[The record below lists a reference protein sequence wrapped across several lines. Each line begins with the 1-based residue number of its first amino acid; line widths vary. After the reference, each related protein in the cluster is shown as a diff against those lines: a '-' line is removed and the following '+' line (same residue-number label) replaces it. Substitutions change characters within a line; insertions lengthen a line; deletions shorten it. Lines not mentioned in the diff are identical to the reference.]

1 MHGRAPYDE
10 VLTHGFTVD
19 AQGRKMSKSLGNVI
33 APQKVVD
40 TLGADVLR
48 LWVTST
54 DYRNEIAVS
63 DEILKRVSD
72 AYRRIRNT
80 SRFLLGNLDGFD
92 PARDLLPTSECLL
105 LDRWAE
111 QQAHDVQQAVV
122 AAYARHDFPE
132 VVARIQNFCTN
143 EMGALYLD
151 ITKDRLYTMP
161 TASRGR
167 QSAQSAMYRIIEAM
181 VRWLAPL
188 VSFTAEEIWQH
199 MPGARGESVLFETW
213 YGDLASTEGAPVQ
226 RRFWSDLLAIR
237 EVAAKQM
244 EIMRANRE
252 IGASLDAEVTL
263 HLDAKTRAEL
273 EPYAEE
279 LRFFFIVSD
288 LTIDDDASAPAEAAP
303 VDSLHDENRFAS
315 VVVRRSANP
324 KCIRCW
330 HHRADVG
337 VDPAHPEIC
346 GRCVANVEGPGES
359 RKWF

>member
-1 MHGRAPYDE
+1 
-10 VLTHGFTVD
+10 
-19 AQGRKMSKSLGNVI
+19 MSKSLGNVI

-48 LWVTST
+48 LWVAST

-80 SRFLLGNLDGFD
+80 ARFLLGNLDGFD
-92 PARDLLPTSECLL
+92 PAKDLVPVEQCLM
-105 LDRWAE
+105 LDQWAE

-132 VVARIQNFCTN
+132 IVQRVQNFCTN

-167 QSAQSAMYRIIEAM
+167 RSAQSAMYRILEAM

-199 MPGARGESVLFETW
+199 MPGVRGESVLFETW
-213 YGDLASTEGAPVQ
+213 YDGLKATQGAPEQ
-226 RRFWSDLLAIR
+226 RRFWADLLAIR

-244 EIMRANRE
+244 EVMRANRE
-252 IGASLDAEVTL
+252 IGASLEAETTL
-263 HLDAKTRAEL
+263 YLDAKL
-273 EPYAEE
+273 EGEFETYADE
-279 LRFFFIVSD
+279 LRFFFIVSE
-288 LTIDDDASAPAEAAP
+288 LTLDDDGHAPPEAAL
-303 VDSLHDENRFAS
+303 VDPLKENGRIAWVS
-315 VVVRRSANP
+315 VRKTDHK

-330 HHRADVG
+330 HYRADVG
-337 VDPAHPEIC
+337 VNPAHPEIC
-346 GRCVANVEGPGES
+346 GRCVSNIEGPGEN
-359 RKWF
+359 RRWF